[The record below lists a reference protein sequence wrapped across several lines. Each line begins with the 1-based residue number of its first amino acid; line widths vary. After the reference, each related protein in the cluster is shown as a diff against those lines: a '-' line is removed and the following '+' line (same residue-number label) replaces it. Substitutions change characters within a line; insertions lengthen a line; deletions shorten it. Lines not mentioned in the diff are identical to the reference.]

1 MFIIAAATLVSGQ
14 GLTTYKLCRG
24 ATWVCLILYTLTK
37 AAIFLFLVERIHV
50 VRAPFVQR
58 KHDYIYLTC
67 LAIVITV
74 LGPAIIHTYF
84 NPVTH
89 MGPTGRRC
97 HFGIRGRASIPI
109 LAANMFVDLVLTGV
123 FFYLLRPA
131 ARPESRSTSSYALKN
146 QGNII
151 LPLVPTDTNETTA
164 QRNIRA
170 LLWKSIVGSLL
181 IEIPM
186 TANMIQFVI
195 TRGEELGTICMALCV
210 VEGKL
215 QAIDM

>member
-1 MFIIAAATLVSGQ
+1 MGMPHPVHSHQSCNLPFPCRTYTRRPRTLCPEETRLHLPHMSGDCH
-14 GLTTYKLCRG
+14 Y
-24 ATWVCLILYTLTK
+24 
-37 AAIFLFLVERIHV
+37 
-50 VRAPFVQR
+50 RAWSGHHPHLLQS
-58 KHDYIYLTC
+58 
-67 LAIVITV
+67 
-74 LGPAIIHTYF
+74 GHTHGSHGSSMSLWH
-84 NPVTH
+84 P
-89 MGPTGRRC
+89 
-97 HFGIRGRASIPI
+97 RASIDPNM
-109 LAANMFVDLVLTGV
+109 AANMFVDLVLTGV